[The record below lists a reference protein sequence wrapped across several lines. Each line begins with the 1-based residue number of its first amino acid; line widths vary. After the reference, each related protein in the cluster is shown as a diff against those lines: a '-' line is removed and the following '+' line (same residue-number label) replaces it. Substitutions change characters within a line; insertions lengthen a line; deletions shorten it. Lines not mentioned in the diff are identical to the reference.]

1 MTQETLEITIVAVSD
16 DFRISQWRDVLDLC
30 KVKPGE
36 NVVVLTGEASHPQN
50 LEAATRAAL
59 QMKAKVFRVDLPPVP
74 PQGPMAG
81 DRTNVQTTPLTG
93 QLLATEVLKQ
103 ADMVID
109 LMGLLHSPEQTE
121 ILAAGTRMLMVIEPP
136 EMLPRMMPSLDDK
149 KRVMAADARLRAAK
163 SMTVTSKAGTNLTMG
178 VGQFATLPEYGF
190 ADEPGHWDHWPS
202 GFLSTWPNEGTAEGK
217 VVIDVGDMMF
227 PFKMYVQSAPIVL
240 EIKNGMIESI
250 EGGFEAKYLRQHLE
264 SYKDRNAFAVSHVG
278 WGLQPKAKWG
288 GLGMRDKFQ
297 SLGMDARAF
306 YGNFLFSTG
315 PNSEAGGSNNSQC
328 HVDIPMAACSVYLDG
343 EPMVI
348 DGDVVAAD
356 QKV

>member
-1 MTQETLEITIVAVSD
+1 MAVSE
-16 DFRISQWRDVLDLC
+16 DFRISMWGEVLDLC
-30 KVKPGE
+30 RVKPGE
-36 NVVVLTGEASHPQN
+36 NVVVLTSENSHPLN
-50 LEAATRAAL
+50 VDAAMRAVL
-59 QMKAKVFRVDLPPVP
+59 KTGAKTFRVDLPPVP
-74 PQGPMAG
+74 PRGPVAG
-81 DRTNVQTTPLTG
+81 ERTNVQTTPLTG
-93 QLLATEVLKQ
+93 QRLATEVLKQ
-103 ADMVID
+103 ADMVVD

-136 EMLPRMMPSLDDK
+136 DIIARMMPSPEDK
-149 KRVMAADARLRAAK
+149 RRVQAADARLRRAQT
-163 SMTVTSKAGTNLTMG
+163 MTVTSRAGTDLSMG
-178 VGQFATLPEYGF
+178 VGQFPTLPEYGY

-202 GFLSTWPNEGTAEGK
+202 GFISTWPNEGTAQGR

-240 EIKNGMIESI
+240 DIRDGFITSI

-264 SYKDRNAFAVSHVG
+264 SYNDPNAFAVSHVG

-315 PNSEAGGSNNSQC
+315 PNSEAGGSNSSQC
-328 HVDIPMAACSVYLDG
+328 HVDIPMSGCSVSLDG
-343 EPMVI
+343 EQITV
-348 DGDVVAAD
+348 DGDVVAED
-356 QKV
+356 QRAA

>member
-1 MTQETLEITIVAVSD
+1 MSVSD
-16 DFRISQWRDVLDLC
+16 DFRVEQWRKVLDLC
-30 KVKPGE
+30 KVREGE
-36 NVVVLTGEASHPQN
+36 NVVILTGESSHPQN
-50 LEAATRAAL
+50 LLGATRATLA
-59 QMKAKVFRVDLPPVP
+59 MGAKVFRVDLPPVP
-74 PQGPMAG
+74 PQGPVSG

-93 QLLATEVLKQ
+93 QVLATEVLKQ

-121 ILAAGTRMLMVIEPP
+121 ILEAKTRMLMVIEPP
-136 EMLPRMMPSLDDK
+136 EMLGRMMPEADDK
-149 KRVMAADARLRAAK
+149 RRVMAADAKLRAAK
-163 SMTVTSKAGTNLTMG
+163 TMRVTSKAGTDLTMK
-178 VGQFATLPEYGF
+178 VGDFPTLPEYGY

-202 GFLSTWPNEGTAEGK
+202 GFLSTWPNEGTANGK

-240 EIKNGMIESI
+240 EISDGMITSI
-250 EGGFEAKYLRQHLE
+250 EGGFEAKYLRQHLD
-264 SYKDRNAFAVSHVG
+264 SYNDPGAFAVSHIG

-288 GLGMRDKFQ
+288 GLGMRDKSQ

-328 HVDIPMAACSVYLDG
+328 HVDIPMSDCSVYLDN
-343 EPMVI
+343 EAMVI
-348 DGDVVAAD
+348 DGKVVDPEQIAA
-356 QKV
+356 